1 MTDRLDKTFNI
12 SPEPEEG
19 KTEVIKRE
27 KPATF
32 FSVRINETFAR

>member
-12 SPEPEEG
+12 SPEPDEEEG

-27 KPATF
+27 KPDAY
-32 FSVRINETFAR
+32 